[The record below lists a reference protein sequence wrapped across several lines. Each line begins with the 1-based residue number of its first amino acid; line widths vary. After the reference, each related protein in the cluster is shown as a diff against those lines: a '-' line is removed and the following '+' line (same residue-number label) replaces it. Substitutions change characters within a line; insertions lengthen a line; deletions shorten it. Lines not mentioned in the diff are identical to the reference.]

1 MLGYVTIEVHGADM
15 NDASRH
21 ARRLADNFLDD
32 LDTMQRASRARD
44 RRAMS
49 HLETGASSACMALNV
64 HLIRQLNVLHQN
76 RLQNRIEYIELTSKR
91 EIKSTLLLSGKQKRN
106 STMIGSPGTDALER
120 RRSLSYTSTR
130 SYVSSPPVSSS
141 VHYYYPRRRYVSR
154 VYYPPTHHVT
164 HYTPPVMMVGK
175 SVYPSVYEPVRYEF
189 PRTISNNVYAPPT
202 NFYPPYTNSWQ
213 NNNPTGVLPTSGLR
227 AHSPPRRHIMTPR
240 AADYVRH
247 AYYPWRRAYSL
258 SDLYGDA
265 LEETVPRVIH
275 TTINRRTPLRSAR
288 LGSVPPVPVSH
299 TYRPVYY
306 ASEVG
311 LPPVVPGRTYYR
323 TNRYITETPYYLTS
337 YEETVPRVIHTTIN
351 RRTPLRSARLG
362 SVPPVPVSHT
372 YRPVYYASEV
382 GLPPVVPGRTYY
394 RTNRYI
400 TETPYYLTSYTT
412 RTAEPSRPILTTH
425 YASSPAPITQ
435 RYTYYYPSVITG
447 KLQTPYRMGSQTSL
461 SAEVER
467 ERRRIGRRM
476 DDDLLEYKLPPP
488 EYYREMRGSLRNL
501 QGKMDEH
508 RRLLDRYSGIDMA
521 AAPTSVEDRIESK
534 YQQLASRQFQLIGT
548 INAALKRIMKQ
559 ASGLKL
565 IDNTN
570 PWANGESFPQFLV
583 IFYGQISLSPL
594 QWSYVANS
602 CLVSSANA
610 PAFRTCRTDGD
621 LRDASLSAHILIPCL
636 GGSWHHREPL
646 DRCVHSGDMVGCC

>member
-49 HLETGASSACMALNV
+49 HLETGA
-64 HLIRQLNVLHQN
+64 
-76 RLQNRIEYIELTSKR
+76 
-91 EIKSTLLLSGKQKRN
+91 
-106 STMIGSPGTDALER
+106 
-120 RRSLSYTSTR
+120 
-130 SYVSSPPVSSS
+130 
-141 VHYYYPRRRYVSR
+141 
-154 VYYPPTHHVT
+154 
-164 HYTPPVMMVGK
+164 
-175 SVYPSVYEPVRYEF
+175 
-189 PRTISNNVYAPPT
+189 
-202 NFYPPYTNSWQ
+202 
-213 NNNPTGVLPTSGLR
+213 
-227 AHSPPRRHIMTPR
+227 
-240 AADYVRH
+240 
-247 AYYPWRRAYSL
+247 
-258 SDLYGDA
+258 
-265 LEETVPRVIH
+265 EETVPRVIH
-275 TTINRRTPLRSAR
+275 TTI
-288 LGSVPPVPVSH
+288 G
-299 TYRPVYY
+299 
-306 ASEVG
+306 
-311 LPPVVPGRTYYR
+311 
-323 TNRYITETPYYLTS
+323 
-337 YEETVPRVIHTTIN
+337 

-447 KLQTPYRMGSQTSL
+447 KLQTPYRVGSQTSL

-534 YQQLASRQFQLIGT
+534 YQQLANRMG
-548 INAALKRIMKQ
+548 R
-559 ASGLKL
+559 
-565 IDNTN
+565 
-570 PWANGESFPQFLV
+570 
-583 IFYGQISLSPL
+583 
-594 QWSYVANS
+594 
-602 CLVSSANA
+602 SSTVTAK
-610 PAFRTCRTDGD
+610 G
-621 LRDASLSAHILIPCL
+621 
-636 GGSWHHREPL
+636 
-646 DRCVHSGDMVGCC
+646 

>member
-1 MLGYVTIEVHGADM
+1 MD
-15 NDASRH
+15 DASRH

-49 HLETGASSACMALNV
+49 HLETGA
-64 HLIRQLNVLHQN
+64 
-76 RLQNRIEYIELTSKR
+76 
-91 EIKSTLLLSGKQKRN
+91 RN
-106 STMIGSPGTDALER
+106 SAMIGSPGTDALER
-120 RRSLSYTSTR
+120 RRSLSYTSNR

-154 VYYPPTHHVT
+154 VYYPPTHLV
-164 HYTPPVMMVGK
+164 TPPVMMVGK
-175 SVYPSVYEPVRYEF
+175 SVYPSVYEPLRHEF
-189 PRTISNNVYAPPT
+189 PRTISNSVYAPPT
-202 NFYPPYTNSWQ
+202 NVYPPYTSSWQ

-240 AADYVRH
+240 AADYLRYG
-247 AYYPWRRAYSL
+247 YYPWRRAYSL

-275 TTINRRTPLRSAR
+275 TTIS
-288 LGSVPPVPVSH
+288 
-299 TYRPVYY
+299 
-306 ASEVG
+306 
-311 LPPVVPGRTYYR
+311 
-323 TNRYITETPYYLTS
+323 
-337 YEETVPRVIHTTIN
+337 

-447 KLQTPYRMGSQTSL
+447 KLQTPYRVGSQTSL

-476 DDDLLEYKLPPP
+476 DDDPLEYKLPPP

-534 YQQLASRQFQLIGT
+534 YQQLASRMG
-548 INAALKRIMKQ
+548 R
-559 ASGLKL
+559 
-565 IDNTN
+565 
-570 PWANGESFPQFLV
+570 
-583 IFYGQISLSPL
+583 
-594 QWSYVANS
+594 
-602 CLVSSANA
+602 SSTVTAK
-610 PAFRTCRTDGD
+610 G
-621 LRDASLSAHILIPCL
+621 
-636 GGSWHHREPL
+636 
-646 DRCVHSGDMVGCC
+646 